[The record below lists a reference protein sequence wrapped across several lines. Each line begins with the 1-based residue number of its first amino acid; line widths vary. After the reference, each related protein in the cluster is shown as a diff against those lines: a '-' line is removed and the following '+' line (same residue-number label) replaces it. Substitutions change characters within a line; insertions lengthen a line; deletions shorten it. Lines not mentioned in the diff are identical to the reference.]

1 MKLSV
6 VAPDKA
12 EELIPRISQY
22 ANSQNAVRASDFFA
36 NHPFHRR
43 VEEMSRRILAP
54 ATDGSQVQTHW
65 FYERARGQY
74 LNEQAGLT
82 ATQKAQFARM
92 NPKRQVVTKTDLA
105 KVETCFALEPD
116 TACRGAEKAFVAYA
130 GKITELWK
138 DERKR
143 AEITDD
149 WFRAVVARTIIFR
162 TAEKVVSEA
171 GWYEGGYR
179 AQVVA
184 YICARLAKFSTDLSR
199 GSRLD
204 YRRIWSMQACDAVL
218 RRQLDAIGEV
228 MMRVLRTPPREGQ
241 NISEW
246 AKQQA
251 CRETALRSEVPIIQ
265 GFKTWVVDT
274 ETARAESQ
282 ETRAAGEVDQDLQIM
297 QEVLAVPP
305 AHWSALRAHARAARL
320 IQPYDEPALR
330 AACGETGRP
339 PNEKQARRLRALMD
353 RARET
358 GWELSG
364 TQSA

>member
-6 VAPDKA
+6 VASDKA
-12 EELIPRISQY
+12 EELIPRISQF

-43 VEEMSRRILAP
+43 VEEISRRILAP

-82 ATQKAQFARM
+82 VTQRAQFARM

-143 AEITDD
+143 TEATDD

-162 TAEKVVSEA
+162 AVEKVVSEA

-184 YICARLAKFSTDLSR
+184 YICART
-199 GSRLD
+199 
-204 YRRIWSMQACDAVL
+204 
-218 RRQLDAIGEV
+218 RQV
-228 MMRVLRTPPREGQ
+228 
-241 NISEW
+241 
-246 AKQQA
+246 
-251 CRETALRSEVPIIQ
+251 
-265 GFKTWVVDT
+265 
-274 ETARAESQ
+274 
-282 ETRAAGEVDQDLQIM
+282 
-297 QEVLAVPP
+297 
-305 AHWSALRAHARAARL
+305 HARSVPWRPARL
-320 IQPYDEPALR
+320 
-330 AACGETGRP
+330 P
-339 PNEKQARRLRALMD
+339 PDLGHARL
-353 RARET
+353 
-358 GWELSG
+358 
-364 TQSA
+364 